1 MHDVCKLGHVT
12 CCGGNTHKK
21 VSSENGTTFN
31 CILEAA
37 RSFKTLQVWG
47 TSFLCPGFLKI
58 PLILKING
66 YFH

>member
-21 VSSENGTTFN
+21 VSSENSTTFN

-37 RSFKTLQVWG
+37 RSLK
-47 TSFLCPGFLKI
+47 LCKYEALHFCARA
-58 PLILKING
+58 
-66 YFH
+66 F